1 MLSHCRHWG
10 YWNTIRKNIV
20 MQVIPRNYKI
30 IFKNCWVGSES
41 LSACINQLASRNMFL
56 NQSSIFLLK
65 LSRVGCSFFIRICF
79 WIIQL
84 WMYVF
89 ISSSDKSR
97 SYIFWHS
104 LDCNSL
110 SSFTSKR
117 RRSSCLLFLDNSLY
131 CLKTSSKRVS
141 SCSYNASVLSLVL
154 LNPSAF
160 FDFFS

>member
-1 MLSHCRHWG
+1 LVLSHCRHWG

-89 ISSSDKSR
+89 ITCSVK
-97 SYIFWHS
+97 
-104 LDCNSL
+104 
-110 SSFTSKR
+110 
-117 RRSSCLLFLDNSLY
+117 CLLIIYGLLFDLLIKRILLISYFICNYTFVFLL
-131 CLKTSSKRVS
+131 
-141 SCSYNASVLSLVL
+141 
-154 LNPSAF
+154 F
-160 FDFFS
+160 